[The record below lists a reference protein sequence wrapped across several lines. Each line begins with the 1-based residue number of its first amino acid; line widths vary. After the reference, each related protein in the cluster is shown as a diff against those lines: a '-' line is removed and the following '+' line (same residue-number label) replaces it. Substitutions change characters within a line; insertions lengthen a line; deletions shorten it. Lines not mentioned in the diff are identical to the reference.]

1 MRNSRQI
8 CIVLGS
14 GFSKPAG
21 LPLAREINNSFT
33 RDNTETLLKFSSGE
47 WKWWDYASD
56 TDRHNGRIGM
66 EYLFYG
72 YVLNQFISAFIEN
85 SEGFSNYENFYQ
97 FVLDIE
103 PKGNVFKGIYEKSI
117 AKIQQRFPDYAE
129 SPYMMASLKNLQNP
143 GKNEIIS
150 LINHL
155 IADLLYVRAPLEN
168 YYEAY
173 TFFFRFIRDYP
184 EIAITT
190 LNHDTLLE
198 YLMGLYKLDFS
209 DGFSAEKSFL
219 LADSGEKIK
228 MFANDFNV
236 GIPIIKLHGSI
247 NMYKYTY
254 YQEEGSTVT
263 SQNKYL
269 YYKPDNYHDKHLVN
283 RIDPETGKIVQRF
296 HWNIIPQFITG
307 TRKNEIIA
315 HDEMYACLYSEFNK
329 RIHSSDSLMI
339 IGYSYSDNHVNEHIL
354 SAINNGNVREIINV
368 NPTIKFPYNSNKI
381 TIQNINSLT
390 KIPCK
395 NN

>member
-1 MRNSRQI
+1 MSESKHI

-14 GFSKPAG
+14 GFSMPAN
-21 LPLAREINNSFT
+21 LPLAREINNFFT

-47 WKWWDYASD
+47 WKWWDYANEA
-56 TDRHNGRIGM
+56 DRNNGRIGL

-72 YVLNQFISAFIEN
+72 YVLNEFVSAFIEN
-85 SEGFSNYENFYQ
+85 SGGFSSYENFYQ
-97 FVLDIE
+97 FVLDIDR
-103 PKGNVFKGIYEKSI
+103 NSLDFKGIYEKSI
-117 AKIQQRFPDYAE
+117 AKIQQRFPDHTE
-129 SPYMMASLKNLQNP
+129 SPYIMASLKNLQNP

-173 TFFFRFIRDYP
+173 TFFFRFIRDFP
-184 EIAITT
+184 EITITT

-198 YLMGLYKLDFS
+198 YLMALYKLDFS
-209 DGFSAEKSFL
+209 DGFTLEKSIL

-247 NMYKYTY
+247 DMYQYPI

-263 SQNKYL
+263 PLNKYL
-269 YYKPDNYHDKHLVN
+269 YYKPDNYHDKHMVN
-283 RIDPETGKIVQRF
+283 RIDPGTGKIVQRF

-307 TRKNEIIA
+307 TRKDEIIA
-315 HDEMYACLYSEFNK
+315 NDEMYACLYSQFEK
-329 RIHSSDSLMI
+329 RIHASETLLI
-339 IGYSYSDNHVNEHIL
+339 IGYSFGDEHVNNQIR
-354 SAINNGNVREIINV
+354 SSISNGFLKKIINV
-368 NPTIKFPYNSNKI
+368 NPGEEFPFSDSEIECMNIKS
-381 TIQNINSLT
+381 IQELT
-390 KIPCK
+390 LER
-395 NN
+395 